1 MDMQIWTV
9 TNYDVHLEFPYT
21 GVFKDRGE
29 ALKHIEMKWDMY
41 VDDYNFLTD
50 EDISTP
56 ELPEPTHTLI
66 GYLYQFCVDPSVQDP
81 EYTVLES
88 HWV

>member
-1 MDMQIWTV
+1 
-9 TNYDVHLEFPYT
+9 
-21 GVFKDRGE
+21 
-29 ALKHIEMKWDMY
+29 MY

-50 EDISTP
+50 EDIPTP

-66 GYLYQFCVDPSVQDP
+66 GYLFQFCVDPSVQDP